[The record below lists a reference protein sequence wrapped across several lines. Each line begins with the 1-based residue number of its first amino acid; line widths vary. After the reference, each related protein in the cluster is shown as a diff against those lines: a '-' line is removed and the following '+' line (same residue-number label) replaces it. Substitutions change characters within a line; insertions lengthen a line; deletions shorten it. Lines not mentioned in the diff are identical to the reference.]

1 MSRSARI
8 LLEDILESINRI
20 ETYVKGV
27 TRADFERDTEKQDAL
42 VRRLEIIGQAVKG
55 LPQNLRDLHPQVP
68 WRQIA
73 GARDILAHEYFRVDL
88 DLAWDMIH
96 HNVPELKRNV
106 EAILTEMGT

>member
-8 LLEDILESINRI
+8 LLEDILESIGRI
-20 ETYVKGV
+20 ESYVVGV
-27 TRADFERDTEKQDAL
+27 TKADFESDTEKQDAL

-55 LPQNLRDLHPQVP
+55 LPQDLRDLHPQVP
-68 WRQIA
+68 WREIA

-88 DLAWDMIH
+88 DLAWDMIQ

-106 EAILTEMGT
+106 EEILADMTK

>member
-8 LLEDILESINRI
+8 LLEDILESIGRI
-20 ETYVKGV
+20 ESYVVGV
-27 TRADFERDTEKQDAL
+27 TKADFESDPEKQDAL

-55 LPQNLRDLHPQVP
+55 LPQDLRDLHPQVP
-68 WRQIA
+68 WREIA

-88 DLAWDMIH
+88 DLAWDMIQ

-106 EAILTEMGT
+106 EEILAGMAK

>member
-8 LLEDILESINRI
+8 LLEDILESIGRI
-20 ETYVKGV
+20 EAYVQGV
-27 TRADFERDTEKQDAL
+27 AKAEFERDTEKQDAL

-55 LPQNLRDLHPQVP
+55 LPQDLRDLHPEVP
-68 WRQIA
+68 WREIA
-73 GARDILAHEYFRVDL
+73 GARDILVHEYFRVDL

-106 EAILTEMGT
+106 QLILAEIGR